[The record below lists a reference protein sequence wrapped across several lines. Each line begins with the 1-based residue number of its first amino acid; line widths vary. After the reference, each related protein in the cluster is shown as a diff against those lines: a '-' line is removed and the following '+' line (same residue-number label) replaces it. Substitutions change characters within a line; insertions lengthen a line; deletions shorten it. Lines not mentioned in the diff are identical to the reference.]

1 MNKDLLSFQDFGEKD
16 FREIFRLTGKI
27 KKLQK
32 AGKVYR
38 PLAGKTLGMIFEK
51 SSTRTRLSF
60 EVGIYQLGGLA
71 VCLNSRDL
79 QIGRGETVA
88 DTARII
94 SRYLDAL
101 MIRTYAQSMLE
112 EFARHATIPIING
125 LTDLFHPCQIL
136 GDLFTI
142 IEKKGRYKGIKIA
155 YVGDGNN
162 VANSWVEAAGKL
174 PFLLTISCPEGYDP
188 DRKILSMARKE
199 APEGIQI
206 CRNPLAA
213 VVDADVIYTDVWASM
228 GQESEQ
234 ALREKAFKNYQVS
247 KRLLAKAKED
257 VIIMHCLPAHRGEE
271 ITGDVIDGP
280 HSVVMDQAENRLHVQ
295 KAVMEILMGGGNR

>member
-1 MNKDLLSFQDFGEKD
+1 MKKDLLSFQEYGEKD
-16 FREIFRLTGKI
+16 FRDIFRLTAKI

-32 AGKVYR
+32 TGRVYT
-38 PLAGKTLGMIFEK
+38 PLAGKTLGMIFDK

-125 LTDLFHPCQIL
+125 LTDLLHPCQIL

-142 IEKKGRYKGIKIA
+142 IEKKGQYKGRKIV

-174 PFLLTISCPEGYDP
+174 PFHLTVACPKGYEP
-188 DRKILSMARKE
+188 DKTILSIAKKE
-199 APEGIQI
+199 APEGIEI
-206 CRNPLAA
+206 CHEPLAA

-234 ALREKAFKNYQVS
+234 ALRAKTFKNYQVDN
-247 KRLLAKAKED
+247 RLLERAKTD

-271 ITGDVIDGP
+271 IAADVIDGP
-280 HSVVMDQAENRLHVQ
+280 HSVVLDQAENRLHVQ
-295 KAVMEILMGGGNR
+295 KSVMEILMRGGSR